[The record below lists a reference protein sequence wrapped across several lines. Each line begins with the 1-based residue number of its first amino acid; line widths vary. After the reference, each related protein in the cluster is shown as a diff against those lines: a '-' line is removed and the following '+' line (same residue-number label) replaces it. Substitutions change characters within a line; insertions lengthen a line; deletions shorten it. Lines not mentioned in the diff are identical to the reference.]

1 MADYCIYL
9 RKSRKDAEAEA
20 RGEGETLARHR
31 TILLE
36 LAEKQ
41 NLNIVKIYKEIVSG
55 ESISARPQM
64 QSMLTDITENRYA
77 GVLVMEIERLAR
89 GDTIDQGIVAQAF
102 RESGTKIITPIKTY
116 NPDNEFDEE
125 YFEFSL
131 FMSRREYKTIRRR
144 MQTGRL
150 SAVKEGNY
158 ISPVAPYGYRKISP
172 DSKTHTLEI
181 ILEEAEIVK
190 LIFKLYLDGHGTKY
204 IANELNRMGIKPK
217 KSQYW
222 ENPSIKKILYNP
234 IYCGFVGWKTKSNG
248 DMLYK
253 GLHKPIISK
262 EIFDSVKLKRKK
274 NPVAQVHADDRL
286 LNYYHGIIYCKNC
299 GHQMKRR
306 IISDSGHEYI
316 YCTYRQCSGITVSA
330 SFKEINEVIM
340 SAVLYRLKLLRTD
353 LSYQNKESSD
363 EFVPDKRKLLESE
376 LTKAEK
382 QKSRLYD
389 LLEQEVY
396 NKNTFL
402 ERSAIVE
409 DKIRMLETALS
420 ELDNE
425 ETVEKL
431 STDKSVL
438 KLQYIIDNF
447 DNASPEEKNI
457 MLKSVIRKIYY
468 SKSHRMCCRK
478 QTSDLNLEIDFL

>member
-20 RGEGETLARHR
+20 RGEGETLSRHQA
-31 TILLE
+31 ILLE

-41 NLNIVKIYKEIVSG
+41 NLNIIRIYREIVSG

-64 QSMLTDITENRYA
+64 QSMLTDIADNRYA

-102 RESGTKIITPIKTY
+102 RESGTKIITPVKTY

-150 SAVKEGNY
+150 SSVKEGNY
-158 ISPVAPYGYRKISP
+158 ISPTAPYGYRKISP

-181 ILEEAEIVK
+181 VPDEAETVK
-190 LIFKLYLDGHGTKY
+190 LIFRLYLDGHGTKY
-204 IANELNRMGIKPK
+204 IANELNRMGIKPQ
-217 KSQYW
+217 KSQCW
-222 ENPSIKKILYNP
+222 ENPSIKKILCNH
-234 IYCGFVGWKTKSNG
+234 IYCGLVGWKTKSNG
-248 DMLYK
+248 DTLYK
-253 GLHKPIISK
+253 GLHEPIISK
-262 EIFDSVKLKRKK
+262 EIFDSVQFRKK
-274 NPVAQVHADDRL
+274 NSPASQVHADSSL

-306 IISDSGHEYI
+306 IITNSGYEHL
-316 YCTYRQCSGITVSA
+316 YCAYRQCRGITVSA
-330 SFKEINEVIM
+330 SFQEINEVII
-340 SAVLYRLKLLRTD
+340 SAVSYRINLLRTD
-353 LSYQNKESSD
+353 LSWRNEKSSD
-363 EFVPDKRKLLESE
+363 ELVPDKRKLLESE
-376 LTKAEK
+376 LAKAKK
-382 QKSRLYD
+382 QKSKLYD

-396 NKNTFL
+396 DKNTFL
-402 ERSAIVE
+402 ERSAITD

-420 ELDNE
+420 ELND
-425 ETVEKL
+425 EKVTRQL
-431 STDKSVL
+431 SADKSIL
-438 KLQYIIDNF
+438 KLQYILDNF
-447 DNASPEEKNI
+447 DYASPTEKNI
-457 MLKSVIRKIYY
+457 ILKSAIRKIYY
-468 SKSHRMCCRK
+468 SKSQRK
-478 QTSDLNLEIDFL
+478 QTSALNLEIDFL